1 MDKTSQLDFS
11 TLILSFATSAM
22 INLGIAPDPQTKKI
36 TKNLELAKQ
45 NIDLLSMLEE
55 KTKGNLTQEEAQLLT
70 NLLSEVRLHFV
81 QASTASS

>member
-1 MDKTSQLDFS
+1 MEKPSQLDFS

-22 INLGIAPDPQTKKI
+22 INLGIAPDPQTKKT

-55 KTKGNLTQEEAQLLT
+55 KTKGNLTKEEAQLLT
-70 NLLSEVRLHFV
+70 NLLSEVRLHYV
-81 QASTASS
+81 QASKT